1 MVVTGH
7 GSRVWCETNF
17 AAKVA
22 SDPLHKPA
30 VETGLILNSDELEMF
45 YTK

>member
-1 MVVTGH
+1 M
-7 GSRVWCETNF
+7 VWCENDF

-22 SDPLHKPA
+22 ADPLHKTA

-45 YTK
+45 ASKS